1 MDESQ
6 LRSEIYRQRHVEKKT
21 LQEIANFYG
30 KSIYWVNSRL
40 NKEYE
45 PTKTRQT
52 IADLE
57 NIAEIDLND
66 INLSEEVKAVY
77 KLRKEGLK
85 YEEIASKLNRSIYWV
100 HSRLEGKYAPKGRR
114 AEKNFQEE
122 RVVPFLIHAGHTGIM
137 QYVRTSK
144 YGITQEADIVST
156 FDKLQVITEVKIS
169 IDHHQIQT
177 AIGQLAIH
185 RFTYDENALLQIA
198 IPKEA
203 AVGKLPI
210 ELIEF
215 FEKKKYC
222 KLLLIP

>member
-1 MDESQ
+1 MDESE
-6 LRSEIYRQRHVEKKT
+6 LRSEIYRQRHDEKKT
-21 LQEIANFYG
+21 LREIASFFG

-40 NKEYE
+40 NKKYE

-52 IADLE
+52 ISDIE
-57 NIAEIDLND
+57 NLSKIDLDD
-66 INLSEEVKAVY
+66 ICLSEEVKEVY

-122 RVVPFLIHAGHTGIM
+122 RVVPFLINAGHTGIM

-144 YGITQEADIVST
+144 FGITQEADIISSYNNI
-156 FDKLQVITEVKIS
+156 QVITEVKIS

-177 AIGQLAIH
+177 AVGQLTIH
-185 RFTYDENALLQIA
+185 RFTYDENALLQLA
-198 IPKEA
+198 IPNETDA
-203 AVGKLPI
+203 AKLPV
-210 ELIEF
+210 ELIHF
-215 FEKKKYC
+215 FEKNGYC
-222 KLLLIP
+222 KVLRIP